1 MYAVE
6 FEADVTSPFIQLQN
20 YEQFMNQHVKVI
32 VLAQEA
38 PKTIKMGDATYYV
51 KKLRERHFKPTTSMN
66 VDTIMSDMNNG
77 LS

>member
-38 PKTIKMGDATYYV
+38 PKTSKAGDASCYV

-66 VDTIMSDMNNG
+66 VDAIMSDMNNG

>member
-20 YEQFMNQHVKVI
+20 YEQFLNQHVKVI

-38 PKTIKMGDATYYV
+38 PKTSKTNDATHYV
-51 KKLRERHFKPTTSMN
+51 KKLRNRHFKPTTSMN